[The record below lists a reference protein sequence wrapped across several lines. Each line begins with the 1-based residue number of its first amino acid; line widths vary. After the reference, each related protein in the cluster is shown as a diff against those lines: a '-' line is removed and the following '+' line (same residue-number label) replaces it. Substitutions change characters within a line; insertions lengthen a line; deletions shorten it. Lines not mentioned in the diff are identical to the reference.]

1 MMEIINKHTEKL
13 QAEFESR
20 KRRIHRL
27 LSEIENCK
35 SPLKRLELDVE
46 LDLKLKKFEGVSRA
60 FSEIWE
66 LRQNIKDAE

>member
-1 MMEIINKHTEKL
+1 MMEIINKHIEKL
-13 QAEFESR
+13 QTEFESR

-46 LDLKLKKFEGVSRA
+46 LDLETKKFEGVSRA
-60 FSEIWE
+60 FDEMWE
-66 LRQNIKDAE
+66 LRQNISNAE